1 MNSGCYQL
9 KIKVK
14 KDISLKVGALGV
26 CKFKKGNYIYTG
38 SAMKNLS
45 QRIARHQSKEK
56 KLHWH
61 IDYFLADKEVELIGI
76 ISHPSE
82 NREECL
88 YNQRLINDGA
98 EVVILGFGSS
108 DCKDCASHLVK
119 IN

>member
-1 MNSGCYQL
+1 
-9 KIKVK
+9 
-14 KDISLKVGALGV
+14 
-26 CKFKKGNYIYTG
+26 
-38 SAMKNLS
+38 MKNLS